1 MRKTMLALVAAMAL
15 AAPLAAA
22 DTAAEAEIAAIEAM
36 GKAVSRLDYGSQK
49 DAMRDG
55 YVAMRDRAKAA
66 AERFGG
72 DPATANRLRALQG
85 HAIFNAAQHNDPEWA
100 DVAGQKAEILW
111 LVETVEVLAP
121 VLAAG
126 GTQAD
131 DDRPN
136 YAFRGAAGQ
145 LFNLGTRFRDPR
157 LPDWSATRVLAN
169 RYRSNAF
176 PDSDFEKHLLVE
188 ALYDHAVLTEDRA
201 LIDEADRIAA
211 TIREEDLREA
221 VRDMRAKAVA
231 SVG

>member
-1 MRKTMLALVAAMAL
+1 MRKTMIALVAAMAL
-15 AAPLAAA
+15 AAPAA
-22 DTAAEAEIAAIEAM
+22 AAEATAEAEVAAIEAI
-36 GKAVSRLDYGSQK
+36 GETVARLDYDTQK

-55 YVAMRDRAKAA
+55 YVAMRDRARAA
-66 AERFGG
+66 AELYGD

-85 HAIFNAAQHNDPEWA
+85 HAIFNAAQHNDPDWA
-100 DVAGQKAEILW
+100 DVEGQKAELLW
-111 LVETVEVLAP
+111 LAETVEVLAP

-126 GTQAD
+126 TAGD

-145 LFNLGTRFRDPR
+145 LYTLGLRFHDPR

-169 RYRSNAF
+169 RYRSKAF

-188 ALYDHAVLTEDRA
+188 ALYDHAVLTKDRA
-201 LIDEADRIAA
+201 LIDEADAIVA

-221 VRDMRAKAVA
+221 VQDMREEAVA
-231 SVG
+231 SGV

>member
-1 MRKTMLALVAAMAL
+1 MRKTMLALVAAMAF
-15 AAPLAAA
+15 ATPLAAA
-22 DTAAEAEIAAIEAM
+22 DTAVEAEIAAIEAM
-36 GKAVSRLDYGSQK
+36 GETIARLDYDSQK

-66 AERFGG
+66 AERYGG
-72 DPATANRLRALQG
+72 DPAAANRLRALQG

-100 DVAGQKAEILW
+100 DVEGQKAEILW
-111 LVETVEVLAP
+111 LAETVEVLAP

-126 GTQAD
+126 AAGD

-145 LFNLGTRFRDPR
+145 LYTLGVRFRDPR
-157 LPDWSATRVLAN
+157 LPNWSATRVLAN
-169 RYRSNAF
+169 RYRSKAF
-176 PDSDFEKHLLVE
+176 PGSDFEKHLLVE

>member
-1 MRKTMLALVAAMAL
+1 MAMAL
-15 AAPLAAA
+15 AAPVAAA

-36 GKAVSRLDYGSQK
+36 GEAIARLDYDSQK

-55 YVAMRDRAKAA
+55 YVAMRDRARAA
-66 AERFGG
+66 AELYAG

-100 DVAGQKAEILW
+100 DVEGQKAEIIW
-111 LVETVEVLAP
+111 LAETVEVLAP

-126 GTQAD
+126 VAGD

-145 LFNLGTRFRDPR
+145 LYSLGVRFRDPR

-169 RYRSNAF
+169 RYRSKAF

-188 ALYDHAVLTEDRA
+188 ALYDHAVQVKDRG
-201 LIDEADRIAA
+201 LIDEADGLAA

-221 VRDMRAKAVA
+221 VQDMRAMALA
-231 SVG
+231 SGL